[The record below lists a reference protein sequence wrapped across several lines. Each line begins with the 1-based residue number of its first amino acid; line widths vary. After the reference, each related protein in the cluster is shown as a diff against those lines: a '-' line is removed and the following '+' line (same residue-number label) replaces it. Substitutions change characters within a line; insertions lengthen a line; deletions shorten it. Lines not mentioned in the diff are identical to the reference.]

1 MDARTAFDR
10 LEARLYDEH
19 GLERRVTWVEVRVPQ
34 PLRIRVVETGP
45 TSGVAVVFVHGGGAF
60 GATFAPLLAQLRGIR
75 AIVPDR
81 PGCGL
86 SDGVG
91 LERIDLRR
99 HAVDFLDGVFDGLGI
114 ESAAVVGNSMG
125 GLWSCWLALD
135 RPALVDRLALLAC
148 PALALGTSGP
158 LPLRLIGKPALG
170 RRMLA
175 KGPGGREGAAR
186 LLGRLGESREVVE
199 RSGVAFFDLMV
210 ASVEVPGWTE
220 SWIGLLG
227 NALTLTGANPRWALG
242 EKEVSRIEKPV
253 LLAWGSRD
261 PFGSVAVG
269 RRFADLAG
277 GRVIEL
283 EGAGHLP
290 WLDEPAAIARTLQEF
305 IPHSVGVPTL
315 EAAAV

>member
-1 MDARTAFDR
+1 MVSDSSGSTSAVTRSISLMACSM
-10 LEARLYDEH
+10 AWASN
-19 GLERRVTWVEVRVPQ
+19 RRPSSGTRWAASGRAGS
-34 PLRIRVVETGP
+34 RSTGP
-45 TSGVAVVFVHGGGAF
+45 
-60 GATFAPLLAQLRGIR
+60 R
-75 AIVPDR
+75 
-81 PGCGL
+81 
-86 SDGVG
+86 
-91 LERIDLRR
+91 
-99 HAVDFLDGVFDGLGI
+99 
-114 ESAAVVGNSMG
+114 
-125 GLWSCWLALD
+125 
-135 RPALVDRLALLAC
+135 
-148 PALALGTSGP
+148 
-158 LPLRLIGKPALG
+158 PLRLIGKPALG

-199 RSGVAFFDLMV
+199 RLGVALVDLMV

-269 RRFADLAG
+269 RRFAELVS
-277 GRVIEL
+277 GRLLQI

-315 EAAAV
+315 EAA

>member
-19 GLERRVTWVEVRVPQ
+19 GLDRRVQWVDVRAPQ

-45 TSGVAVVFVHGGGAF
+45 AGGVPVLFVHGGGSF
-60 GATFAPLLAQLRGIR
+60 GATFAPLLARLRGIR
-75 AIVPDR
+75 SIVPDR

-86 SDGVG
+86 SEGVG
-91 LERIDLRR
+91 LDRIDLRG
-99 HAVDFLDGVFDGLGI
+99 HAVAFLGGVFAGLGI

-125 GLWSCWLALD
+125 GLWACWLALD

-175 KGPGGREGAAR
+175 TLPGGREGAYR
-186 LLGRLGESREVVE
+186 MLGMLNESREVVE
-199 RSGVAFFDLMV
+199 RAGVWFADLTA

-220 SWIGLLG
+220 NWIGLLG
-227 NALTLTGANPRWALG
+227 NALTLTGANRQWAFG
-242 EKEVSRIEKPV
+242 EAEVRTIGKRV
-253 LLAWGSRD
+253 LLVWGTRD
-261 PFGSVAVG
+261 PVGSVAVG

-277 GRVIEL
+277 GRLIEI

-290 WLDEPAAIARTLQEF
+290 WLDQPAATAAALREF
-305 IPHSVGVPTL
+305 IPHSAETPTL
-315 EAAAV
+315 EAAAI

>member
-10 LEARLYDEH
+10 LEARLYDEYR
-19 GLERRVTWVEVRVPQ
+19 LERRVTWLDVRAPR

-45 TSGVAVVFVHGGGAF
+45 ASGVPAVFVHGGGAF
-60 GATFAPLLAQLRGIR
+60 GATFAPLLAKLNGIR

-99 HAVDFLDGVFDGLGI
+99 HAIDFLDGVFDGLGI

-135 RPALVDRLALLAC
+135 RPSLVDRLALLAC
-148 PALALGTSGP
+148 PALALGTSAP
-158 LPLRLIGKPALG
+158 LPLRLIGKPAIG

-175 KGPGGREGAAR
+175 QGPGGREGAFR
-186 LLGRLGESREVVE
+186 LLARLGESRSVVE
-199 RSGVAFFDLMV
+199 RSSAAFVDLMV
-210 ASVEVPGWTE
+210 ASVGVPGWTD

-227 NALTLTGANPRWALG
+227 NALTLFGANQRWALG
-242 EKEVSRIEKPV
+242 EQEVSRIEKPV

-269 RRFADLAG
+269 RRFA
-277 GRVIEL
+277 EL
-283 EGAGHLP
+283 VSRRLLQIEGAGHLP
-290 WLDEPAAIARTLQEF
+290 WFDEPAAIAAALEVF
-305 IPHSVGVPTL
+305 ISHPAGAPAL
-315 EAAAV
+315 AAAV